1 MRNDPEA
8 LARMMNDDDGFSG
21 GRRDGPRAAQEIEC
35 VVSVKAALDIES
47 QMQVQERHGR
57 HRPQVRAFFFEG

>member
-47 QMQVQERHGR
+47 QSRSKSGTAGTGR
-57 HRPQVRAFFFEG
+57 R

>member
-8 LARMMNDDDGFSG
+8 LARMMHDDDGFSG
-21 GRRDGPRAAQEIEC
+21 SRRDGPRAAQEIEC
-35 VVSVKAALDIES
+35 IVSVKAALDIES

-57 HRPQVRAFFFEG
+57 HRSQVRAFFFEG